1 MDYFAKQLE
10 ARSRAEATDSSRITP
25 LPGLLRK
32 FSKPTIAAING
43 DALGIGATMSLLC
56 DVRVGSENAR
66 IGFLFARMGAMAELG
81 STYLLP
87 RIVGTA
93 RACELMLTGKM
104 FEARECERMGLLND
118 IVPASELR
126 KRVLEMAEE
135 MKKCAP
141 LSLQHIRQ
149 SIYNGAAASF
159 EEQVLHE
166 RFVVESLYRTRDHAD
181 AVQAFREKRPARFR
195 GS

>member
-1 MDYFAKQLE
+1 MSWETLSVDVEDQIVTVRLNRPEQLNAWTPVMGSELVQAFGEIDRDPTIRVAVLTGTGDEAFCSGADVDYFAKQLE

-87 RIVGTA
+87 RIRGHGPRLRADADGENVRGTRM
-93 RACELMLTGKM
+93 RA
-104 FEARECERMGLLND
+104 
-118 IVPASELR
+118 
-126 KRVLEMAEE
+126 
-135 MKKCAP
+135 
-141 LSLQHIRQ
+141 H
-149 SIYNGAAASF
+149 GAA
-159 EEQVLHE
+159 Q
-166 RFVVESLYRTRDHAD
+166 
-181 AVQAFREKRPARFR
+181 
-195 GS
+195 